1 MYIDFE
7 DHRPEI
13 PRVPQV
19 ASLRTGA
26 GLSIVLHAL
35 GLALLVFGPGM
46 IAAASSDSPAAVIP
60 PRDQIR
66 YVSIAPRLDRIAPP
80 VRPAVAS
87 DLDRRSATKQ
97 RAPVPANTQP
107 FSRGNSPERIEGN
120 NGERAIAAEPPAA
133 AAPPST
139 PPATAAN
146 PPATVVPDGVIPV
159 PAPAASSAP
168 GLSAS
173 LRNLKEFFRTQN
185 FDNQQ
190 GGQTEPSTDIQFDSK
205 GVDFGPWLRRFKVKV
220 ERNWIIPQAALTNR
234 GRVVLQFIIH
244 RDGRISDLRI
254 VQAAT
259 VNALTNSAVNAIQM
273 SNPTLPLPEDYP
285 ADFVLF
291 TVTFHYNDR

>member
-46 IAAASSDSPAAVIP
+46 IAAASSTSPATVIP
-60 PRDQIR
+60 PPDQIR
-66 YVSIAPRLDRIAPP
+66 YVSIAPRLDRLAPP
-80 VRPAVAS
+80 VRPAPAS

-97 RAPVPANTQP
+97 RAPVPTNTQP
-107 FSRGNSPERIEGN
+107 LSRGNSPERIEGN

-139 PPATAAN
+139 PPTTAAN
-146 PPATVVPDGVIPV
+146 PPTTVVPDGVIPV

-173 LRNLKEFFRTQN
+173 LRNLKEFSEAFSCAPGTPMN
-185 FDNQQ
+185 
-190 GGQTEPSTDIQFDSK
+190 P
-205 GVDFGPWLRRFKVKV
+205 
-220 ERNWIIPQAALTNR
+220 
-234 GRVVLQFIIH
+234 
-244 RDGRISDLRI
+244 
-254 VQAAT
+254 AT
-259 VNALTNSAVNAIQM
+259 SCSVW
-273 SNPTLPLPEDYP
+273 
-285 ADFVLF
+285 
-291 TVTFHYNDR
+291 